1 MNNSDYKFFERDLS
15 WLAFNYRVL
24 KEAKDKTSPLY
35 ERIKFLAIYNNNLE
49 EFYKVRVAEHRSIL
63 TIDGQE
69 DTNERIEKARQI
81 LDKIHQEVT
90 RQIAEFTEIFDQILP
105 ELESHNII
113 LHNGQEIISEHKD
126 FIEEYFNEEVLPFLQ
141 PMMIKENEINSFL
154 RDNRVYIS
162 VCLYKKKD
170 IEKTRPK
177 YAAIKL
183 PYSKVPRF
191 IQLPEVDGKHHI
203 IFLDDIIK
211 QHLNIIFPGYLI
223 DGAYSIRVSR
233 DADLMIE
240 DELEG
245 NLVNIIKHS
254 LSRRKTGSPSRFLH
268 EKGMP
273 LEMVKSIRHAFN
285 IHKTDVVEGGRYLA
299 LEDLFSFPNPLA
311 PQLEIPKTK
320 TIDFKT
326 LDNKKNSIFKV
337 IEKQDVLLQYPYHS
351 YDYLIRFLME
361 ASYDPLVEEIMV
373 TQYRVAS
380 NSAVVNSL
388 ISAAQKG
395 KKVTVFVE
403 LKARFD
409 EELNL
414 HFAAMMKKGGVNIIY
429 SFPNLKVHAKIA
441 LVIRKN
447 EKKKCASFAYLS
459 TGNFN
464 EKTARIYSDFGLF
477 TSDTEIINDL
487 KQIFLHLNDRNHKPT
502 FSKMLV
508 AQFNLVPEMKRLI
521 DNEIELAKAGK
532 EAHITIKM
540 NSIEDPVMIRK
551 LYEASQAGVQ
561 IDMIIRGICCL
572 IPGEEFSRNITITRI
587 VDSFLEHAR
596 IWHFHA
602 DGKEII
608 YMGSPDWM
616 RRNLYR
622 RIETVFP
629 ILNSSIK
636 QQVIDYLQMELQDNV
651 KGTFINNQLQDVSKT
666 IGGQPLRSQYAMFD
680 YWEKQNLI
688 RMRKNERGFFKGL
701 FKK

>member
-1 MNNSDYKFFERDLS
+1 MNTAKYRYFERDLS

-24 KEAKDKTSPLY
+24 QEAKDKTSPLY

-63 TIDGQE
+63 TIDSTETQSE
-69 DTNERIEKARQI
+69 QVEKARQV
-81 LDKIHQEVT
+81 LDRIHQEVT
-90 RQIAEFTEIFDQILP
+90 RQLTEFTEIFGEILP

-113 LHNGQEIISEHKD
+113 LCDHNNFNKEHQNY
-126 FIEEYFNEEVLPFLQ
+126 IEQYFNEEVLPYLQ

-162 VCLYKKKD
+162 VRMYKRKD
-170 IEKTRPK
+170 VEKLRPK

-183 PYSKVPRF
+183 PYSKISRF
-191 IQLPEVDGKHHI
+191 IQLPETEEKHYI
-203 IFLDDIIK
+203 VFLDDIIK
-211 QHLNIIFPGYLI
+211 LNLKTIFPGYNI
-223 DGAYSIRVSR
+223 DRAFAIRVSR

-240 DELEG
+240 DELDG
-245 NLVNIIKHS
+245 DLVNKIKHS

-273 LEMVKSIRHAFN
+273 SEMVKKIRHAFN
-285 IHKTDVVEGGRYLA
+285 IHKTDVVEGGHYLA
-299 LEDLFSFPNPLA
+299 MEDLFSFPNPFS
-311 PQLEIPKTK
+311 PKLEIKKQNTVTAKAFETK
-320 TIDFKT
+320 KS
-326 LDNKKNSIFKV
+326 LFKV
-337 IEKQDVLLQYPYHS
+337 VEKQDVLLQYPYHS

-361 ASYDPLVEEIMV
+361 ASYDPYVEEIMV

-414 HFAAMMKKGGVNIIY
+414 HFAFLMRDAGIKIIY
-429 SFPNLKVHAKIA
+429 SIPNLKVHAKIA
-441 LVIRKN
+441 LVLRKN
-447 EKKKCASFAYLS
+447 EQKKCPSFAYLS

-464 EKTARIYSDFGLF
+464 EKTARSYSDFGLF
-477 TSDTEIINDL
+477 TSNNDIVDDL
-487 KQIFLHLNDRNHKPT
+487 KEIFFHLNDRDYTPQ
-502 FSKMLV
+502 FSKILV
-508 AQFNLVPEMKRLI
+508 ARFNLVPEMKRLI
-521 DNEIELAKAGK
+521 DNEIARAKAGK
-532 EAHITIKM
+532 KARITIKM
-540 NSIEDPVMIRK
+540 NSIEDPVMINK
-551 LYEASQAGVQ
+551 LYEASQAGVK

-572 IPGEEFSRNITITRI
+572 IPGEKFSKNITIIRI
-587 VDSFLEHAR
+587 VDSYLEHAR
-596 IWHFHA
+596 IWHFYA
-602 DGKEII
+602 DGKDLVF
-608 YMGSPDWM
+608 MGSPDWM

-636 QQVIDYLQMELQDNV
+636 QQVLDYLQLELRDNV
-651 KGTFINNQLQDVSKT
+651 KGTFINNQLQDVKKD
-666 IGGQPLRSQYAMFD
+666 IPQKPVRSQYAMFD
-680 YWEKQNLI
+680 YWEKQNTIKLK
-688 RMRKNERGFFKGL
+688 KNEREIFTRL
-701 FKK
+701 FK